1 MRRTRYGR
9 PADPQP
15 VWALRHS
22 REDLNLRIAIVGAGI
37 VGVTTAYE
45 LTLAGHEVSVFEQ
58 RGSVASEGSFANA
71 GLLAAGDIAPWCG
84 PGVPWRVLRQLF
96 SSHATARL
104 GGTAALAHLPWLWRA
119 WRAGRPQVHAAHR
132 LAMQRLA
139 QFSRERLL
147 ELTRTL
153 HLEFEQTPGHLV
165 LLRGAGDL
173 NAAQGGLALLREW
186 GVAHEVADAA
196 RCRAIEP
203 GLNHASPLHAGIHFA
218 QDGVGNCRQFA
229 HLLKAEAQ
237 RLGAN
242 FHFDT
247 QVRAVQPGA
256 QVTLDIAA
264 PAPGA
269 GGAFDAAVVCAGAA
283 ATPLLKRLNLH
294 LPLLAVHGYSLTAP
308 LRHIDGLAAPGP
320 RAALTDARHRVDIT
334 RMGQRVRVAGI
345 AEIGGAPGHMAA
357 GPLRL
362 LHRLL
367 DDWFPGAVLSQKAQ
381 HWKGA
386 RPALPDGPPVLGASG
401 APGVWLN
408 LGHGN
413 HGWTLA
419 CGSARVIAET
429 LSGRDPGIDATGL
442 TIERLR

>member
-1 MRRTRYGR
+1 MRDGLPAGLR
-9 PADPQP
+9 PPQQ
-15 VWALRHS
+15 ALRR

-45 LTLAGHEVSVFEQ
+45 LTLAGHEVTVFEQ

-71 GLLAAGDIAPWCG
+71 GLLAASDIAPWCG
-84 PGVPWRVLRQLF
+84 PGVPWRVLRQLL
-96 SSHATARL
+96 SSQATARL
-104 GGTAALAHLPWLWRA
+104 SGPGALARFPWLWQA
-119 WRAGRPQVHAAHR
+119 WRAGRPRQHAGQR
-132 LAMQRLA
+132 QAMQRLA
-139 QFSRERLL
+139 QYSRQRLL

-153 HLEFEQTPGHLV
+153 RLEFEQTPGHLV
-165 LLRGAGDL
+165 LLRGAAEL
-173 NAAQGGLALLREW
+173 KAAQPGLAQLREW
-186 GVAHEVADAA
+186 GVPHEIADLA

-203 GLNHASPLHAGIHFA
+203 GLNEAAPLHGGIYFA

-237 RLGAN
+237 RLGAR
-242 FHFDT
+242 FHFET
-247 QVRAVQPGA
+247 QVHTIRAGA
-256 QVTLDIAA
+256 PVTLEVGG
-264 PAPGA
+264 PGSRRPE
-269 GGAFDAAVVCAGAA
+269 GFDAMVVCAGAA
-283 ATPLLKRLNLH
+283 ATPLLKQLGVR
-294 LPLLAVHGYSLTAP
+294 LPLLALHGYSLTAP
-308 LRHIDGLAAPGP
+308 LRHIDGLATPGP
-320 RAALTDARHRVDIT
+320 RAALTDARYRVAIT

-345 AEIGGAPGHMAA
+345 AEIGGDPEHFSA

-362 LHRLL
+362 LHRVL

-419 CGSARVIAET
+419 CGSARVLAET
-429 LSGRDPGIDATGL
+429 LSGRDAGIDPTGL